1 MSIDFI
7 LPDIGEGIVECELVE
22 WLVKEG
28 DSIVEDQP
36 IADVMTDKALVQIP
50 AMHSGVIEKL
60 YYKQGDIAKVHAPL
74 FSMITN
80 DAQPNADLNKNMNTV
95 EVKASDSI
103 PESAP
108 TAKQPKAISG
118 GAIDFILPDI
128 GEGIVE
134 CELVEWLVKE
144 GDSIV
149 EDQPIADVMTDKALV
164 QIPAMHSGVVEKLF
178 YKQGEIAKVH
188 APLFSMVVEG
198 VASSSEARVT
208 AVEAP
213 SAMANTVASQKRVEP
228 VAKSDEAKLVVS
240 SKSSTVK
247 TALSN
252 PNSVE
257 PAQAATK
264 GKAIASPAVRR
275 VARELNVNISEVVG
289 SGKKG
294 RVYKDDVLAFEQEA
308 NHIPSAVSAVSSV
321 VPASYVEKIKGI
333 KAVMAKA
340 MVESV
345 STIPHFT
352 YCEEIDMTELIKLR
366 LELKALYATQ
376 DIKLT
381 MMPFFMKAIS
391 LALKE
396 FPVINSQ
403 VNDDCTE
410 LTYFNDHNIGM
421 AVDSKI
427 GLLVPNIKQVQ
438 TKSILDLAADI
449 TRLTNDA
456 RSGRVQSSDLKGG
469 TITISNIG
477 AIGGTVATPIINK
490 PESAIVALGKLQT
503 LPRFNDK
510 GEVEARSIMQVSWSG
525 DHRVIDGGSIAR
537 FCNLWK
543 SFLEKPSNMLV
554 HMS

>member
-28 DSIVEDQP
+28 DVIVEDQP

-50 AMHSGVIEKL
+50 AMHNGTVTKL
-60 YYKQGDIAKVHAPL
+60 YYAQGDIAKVHQPL
-74 FSMITN
+74 FSMTT
-80 DAQPNADLNKNMNTV
+80 DQESSVEQPANVPEIENTARAEHPV
-95 EVKASDSI
+95 A
-103 PESAP
+103 AP
-108 TAKQPKAISG
+108 NIVAETFERE
-118 GAIDFILPDI
+118 DFILPDI

-144 GDSIV
+144 GDVIV

-164 QIPAMHSGVVEKLF
+164 QIPAMHNGTVTKL
-178 YKQGEIAKVH
+178 YYAKGEIAKVH
-188 APLFSMVVEG
+188 APLFEIEKRSV
-198 VASSSEARVT
+198 
-208 AVEAP
+208 
-213 SAMANTVASQKRVEP
+213 NTNEP
-228 VAKSDEAKLVVS
+228 VAVAVKSVEATTVAVAKEVAV
-240 SKSSTVK
+240 STVNVEK
-247 TALSN
+247 KVV
-252 PNSVE
+252 NS
-257 PAQAATK
+257 
-264 GKAIASPAVRR
+264 KAVASPAVRR
-275 VARELNVNISEVVG
+275 VARELNVNIHEIPG

-294 RVYKDDVLAFEQEA
+294 RVYKEDVVSFTKAPVISTENVAQVV
-308 NHIPSAVSAVSSV
+308 AVAQSGGKR
-321 VPASYVEKIKGI
+321 VEPIRGI
-333 KAVMAKA
+333 KAAMAKA
-340 MVESV
+340 MVRSV

-352 YCEEIDMTELIKLR
+352 YCEEIDMTNLMALR
-366 LELKALYATQ
+366 SGMKDAYAKQ

-381 MMPFFMKAIS
+381 MMPFFMKSIS

-396 FPVINSQ
+396 FPIVNTQ

-410 LTYFNDHNIGM
+410 ITYFDDHNIGM
-421 AVDSKI
+421 AVDSKV
-427 GLLVPNIKQVQ
+427 GLLVPNVKQVQ
-438 TKSILDLAADI
+438 NKSIVDVAKDI
-449 TRLTNDA
+449 MRLTDSA
-456 RSGRVQSSDLKGG
+456 RAGRVGAEDLKGG

-490 PESAIVALGKLQT
+490 PESAIVALGKLQK

-510 GEVEARSIMQVSWSG
+510 GEVEARYIMQVSWSG

-543 SFLEKPSNMLV
+543 SFLEEPSNMLM